1 MAGGG
6 GVLAAAATAVLMIG
20 PGLNAPQPTPAE
32 NPAYAGATQHA
43 LPAAWQPTDVVR
55 AEHWQT
61 RDVGQLFLNGRNVR
75 AVERERQQL
84 TTFTEPDGLEVTIT
98 IPQRDWVLVDLD
110 AD

>member
-20 PGLNAPQPTPAE
+20 PGLGQPVTPTPA
-32 NPAYAGATQHA
+32 PTQA
-43 LPAAWQPTDVVR
+43 AAPVAWQPTDVVR

-61 RDVGQLFLNGRNVR
+61 RDAGNLFLNGRTVR
-75 AVERERQQL
+75 AIERERQQL

-98 IPQRDWVLVDLD
+98 VPQRDWVLVDLD